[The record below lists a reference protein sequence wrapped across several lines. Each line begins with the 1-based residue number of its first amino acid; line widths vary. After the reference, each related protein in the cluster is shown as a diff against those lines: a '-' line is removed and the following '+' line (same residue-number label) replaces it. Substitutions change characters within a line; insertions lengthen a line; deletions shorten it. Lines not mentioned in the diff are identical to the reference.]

1 MKYLLLFSRK
11 FPFLTGEPF
20 LENEIEEIAPHFD
33 KILIFPTNVCLTD
46 KPTRYIQATNVDV
59 CVTERVIIE
68 YRHYEYGLK
77 GAVRSILSGKI
88 GKKPIKDAYFLSF
101 AQSFSKHVEE
111 YLQSH
116 YHFTKDDEVTLY
128 SYWLYV
134 TAQVAINLKKRL
146 QPCVSKVTCITRAH
160 RFDIYEELRGYL
172 PFQKQL
178 VESVDKVYPCSEN
191 GTEYLQKKFPAYAGK
206 IETAYL
212 GTYEHGLNQGVDKNS
227 FHIVSCSRMAKVK
240 RIDLIVDTLKLLQ
253 DENVPIK
260 WTHLGGG
267 DLLEHI
273 RSRANQELNHMQVE
287 LTGMI
292 PNEEVCSYYQTHPVD
307 LFVNVSSSEGLPVS
321 IMEAISF
328 GIPVVATDVGGTSE
342 IVEDGVNGS
351 LILMDFK
358 PEELAERIRKYAR
371 MSPEEMKALRAV
383 TRKLWEE
390 RFQAVRNYDLF
401 AKKLLKQS

>member
-1 MKYLLLFSRK
+1 MKYLILLSRK
-11 FPFLTGEPF
+11 YPFLSGEPF

-33 KILIFPTNVCLTD
+33 KILIFPTDACLTD
-46 KPTRYIQATNVDV
+46 QPSRHIQAANVDV
-59 CVTERVIIE
+59 CVTERTKIK
-68 YRHYEYGLK
+68 YRHYEYGMK
-77 GAVRSILSGKI
+77 GAACSVFGGKI

-101 AQSFSKHVEE
+101 AQSFTKHVAD

-116 YHFTKDDEVTLY
+116 YHFTKDDEVVLY

-134 TAQVAINLKKRL
+134 TAQVAIYLKKQFQSR
-146 QPCVSKVTCITRAH
+146 VKKMVCIARAH
-160 RFDIYEELRGYL
+160 GFDIYEELRGYL
-172 PFQKQL
+172 PFQQQL
-178 VESVDKVYPCSEN
+178 VEAVDKVYPCSEN
-191 GTEYLQKKFPAYAGK
+191 GTEYLQAKFPACAGK

-212 GTYEHGLNQGVDKNS
+212 GTYDHGLNPDADKNS

-240 RIDLIVDTLKLLQ
+240 RIDLIVDALNLLQ
-253 DENVPIK
+253 NENLPVK

-273 RSRANQELNHMQVE
+273 RGRVNQELNHIQVE

-292 PNEEVCSYYQTHPVD
+292 PNKEVYSFYQNHPVD

-328 GIPVVATDVGGTSE
+328 GIPVLATDVGGTSE
-342 IVEDGVNGS
+342 IVENSVDGN
-351 LILMDFK
+351 LIPVDFK
-358 PEELAERIRKYAR
+358 PEELAERIKEYIR
-371 MSPEEMKALRAV
+371 MPSEEMKALRTA
-383 TRKLWEE
+383 TRGLWEE

-401 AKKLLKQS
+401 AKNLLKL